1 MLLHSTLF
9 LEEDGSGGDAER
21 EGPPLLPAVISVMSC
36 SEGRIV
42 NRPLSPEQFQLA
54 RRLGAATIY
63 EAQGQ
68 RGAME
73 SAIKPLDPAFFVAG
87 RALTVDAKPGDNLM
101 LHYALAIAQPGDVL
115 VVDAKGF
122 IEAGPWGD
130 VMTFA
135 ARQVGIAGL
144 VIDGSV
150 RDSAAIVADRFPVF
164 SRGVCMKGTE
174 KKLPGRVNM
183 RILCAGVE
191 VNPGDVVVGDRD
203 GVMVIPADELER
215 SLALAVKREEKEAA
229 SRQAL
234 AAGKKTIELLGLRP
248 ILQQLGV
255 E

>member
-1 MLLHSTLF
+1 M
-9 LEEDGSGGDAER
+9 
-21 EGPPLLPAVISVMSC
+21 
-36 SEGRIV
+36 
-42 NRPLSPEQFQLA
+42 NRALSPEQIELA

-73 SAIKPLDPAFFVAG
+73 SAIKPLDPSFFVAG
-87 RALTVDAKPGDNLM
+87 PALTVDARPGDNLM
-101 LHYALAIAQPGDVL
+101 LHYALSIAKPGDVL

-135 ARQVGIAGL
+135 ARQAGIAGL

-150 RDSAAIVADRFPVF
+150 RDSAAIVADGFPVF

-174 KKLPGRVNM
+174 KKLPGRVNT

-191 VNPGDVVVGDRD
+191 VNPGDIVVGDRD
-203 GVMVIPADELER
+203 GVMIIPADELER
-215 SLALAVKREEKEAA
+215 SLALAIKREEKEVA
-229 SRQAL
+229 SRRSL
-234 AAGKKTIELLGLRP
+234 AEGKKSIDLLGLRP
-248 ILQQLGV
+248 VLQQLGFG
-255 E
+255 